1 MCGIYGLLDI
11 NKGPIKN
18 SYIDVLSNQMIY
30 RGPDDRGDVIKDSW
44 AIGMRRLSIIDIA
57 GGQQPISNL
66 KQDIHLVAN
75 GEIYNYKE
83 LRKKLQKLGY
93 EFKTNSDVEVILH
106 LYQEYDY
113 EAIHHL
119 NGMFAFAIY
128 DERINTL
135 WIARD
140 RLGIKP
146 LFFGWKDDCFGFSS
160 ELTGLAKI
168 FDANISDASIIDYL
182 SYSYVPAPNTIYEGI
197 SKLNPGEE
205 IILSDKKL
213 SKNIYW
219 QCTNKK
225 TNEVSIDEASA
236 KLDDLLMDSI
246 RMQMISDVPLGVF
259 LSGGIDSSAIA
270 AYAAAS
276 LDNIALETFTI
287 DFEDKKG
294 EDTYFANE
302 VSRRLKT
309 KHNLITVS
317 AEDQFN
323 CLDELIDS
331 MDEPMSDSAI
341 VPTYLLS
348 KAARDKG
355 MKVMLS
361 GAGGDEIFGGYIRH
375 FPKNKFSAGW
385 FASLPK
391 YLRRI
396 SSSLFGIINKSHKTR
411 FMKPSRNFAASISG
425 VNFEFLY
432 HGLKSKNHY
441 QNILEKIDKEYS
453 KASSISSHSLM
464 HIDVNDYLPNN
475 ILSLTDKATMI
486 ASVEGRVPLLD
497 HRIVEFIFSIDE
509 KINILNGEEK
519 GLFKKTLK
527 NKLPAELFSRKKEG
541 FNAPINSWIHN
552 WPERVSNELLKNFS
566 PILNKI
572 IDKGVI
578 KKWLS
583 SSKLRSQG
591 GETLYALYIL
601 NKWLN
606 RHANKAK

>member
-1 MCGIYGLLDI
+1 MCGIYGLLNI
-11 NKGPIKN
+11 NEGQIKN
-18 SYIDVLSNQMIY
+18 SYIDTLSNQMIY

-44 AIGMRRLSIIDIA
+44 AIGMRRLSIIDIS
-57 GGQQPISNL
+57 GGQQPISNF

-93 EFKTNSDVEVILH
+93 DFKTKSDVEVILH
-106 LYQEYDY
+106 LYQEYQY

-128 DERINTL
+128 DERTSTL

-160 ELTGLAKI
+160 ELTGLARI
-168 FDANISDASIIDYL
+168 FEANISEISIIDYL
-182 SYSYVPAPNTIYEGI
+182 FYSYIPAPKTIYEGI

-205 IILSDKKL
+205 IILSDGKL
-213 SKNIYW
+213 TKNKYW
-219 QCTNKK
+219 QCTNNKN
-225 TNEVSIDEASA
+225 NEISIDEASA
-236 KLDDLLMDSI
+236 TLDDLLMDSI
-246 RMQMISDVPLGVF
+246 QMQMISDVPLGVF

-270 AYAAAS
+270 LYAAAT

-287 DFEDKKG
+287 DFKDKKSK
-294 EDTYFANE
+294 DTYFANE
-302 VSRRLKT
+302 MSTLLKT
-309 KHNLITVS
+309 KHNVITVT

-348 KAARDKG
+348 KKAREKG

-361 GAGGDEIFGGYIRH
+361 GAGGDEIFGGYARH

-391 YLRRI
+391 PFRKV
-396 SSSLFGIINKSHKTR
+396 SSYLFGIINKSHKTR
-411 FMKPSRNFAASISG
+411 FMKSSRNFIGSISG

-432 HGLKSKNHY
+432 HGLKSKIHY
-441 QNILEKIDKEYS
+441 DKMLEKIDKEYS
-453 KASSISSHSLM
+453 RASSLSSHSLM
-464 HIDVNDYLPNN
+464 HIDVGDYLPNN

-519 GLFKKTLK
+519 GLFKKILK
-527 NKLPAELFSRKKEG
+527 NRLPAELFSRKKEG
-541 FNAPINSWIHN
+541 FNAPINSWVQS
-552 WPERVSNELLKNFS
+552 WPERVSNELLNNLS
-566 PILNKI
+566 PILEKI
-572 IDKGVI
+572 IDVVII

-583 SSKLRSQG
+583 NSKLRSQG

-606 RHANKAK
+606 KHTNKS

>member
-11 NKGPIKN
+11 NGGPIKN
-18 SYIDVLSNQMIY
+18 SYIDMLSNEMIY
-30 RGPDDRGDVIKDSW
+30 RGPDDRGDIIKDSW
-44 AIGMRRLSIIDIA
+44 AIGMRRLSIIDVA
-57 GGQQPISNL
+57 GGQQPISSL

-135 WIARD
+135 WLARD

-160 ELTGLAKI
+160 ELTGLARI
-168 FDANISDASIIDYL
+168 FDANILDSSIIDYL
-182 SYSYVPAPNTIYEGI
+182 FYSYIPAPNTIYEGI

-205 IILSDKKL
+205 IILSDGQF
-213 SKNIYW
+213 SKNTYW
-219 QCTNKK
+219 KCTTKK
-225 TNEVSIDEASA
+225 NDKVGVDEALD

-246 RMQMISDVPLGVF
+246 QMQMISDVPLGVF

-276 LDNIALETFTI
+276 LDNAALETFTI
-287 DFEDKKG
+287 NFEAKGG
-294 EDTYFANE
+294 EDTHFANE
-302 VSRRLKT
+302 MSSLLKT
-309 KHNLITVS
+309 KHNVITVS

-323 CLDELIDS
+323 SLDELLDL

-348 KAARDKG
+348 KAARERG

-361 GAGGDEIFGGYIRH
+361 GAGGDEIFGGYARH
-375 FPKNKFSAGW
+375 FPKKNFSAGW

-391 YLRRI
+391 YLRRMT
-396 SSSLFGIINKSHKTR
+396 SYLFGIINKSHKIR
-411 FMKPSRNFAASISG
+411 FMKPSRNFVGSISG

-441 QNILEKIDKEYS
+441 ESMLKKIDKEYS
-453 KASSISSHSLM
+453 RASSISSHSLM

-497 HRIVEFIFSIDE
+497 HRIVEFVFSIDE

-519 GLFKKTLK
+519 GLFKKILK
-527 NKLPAELFSRKKEG
+527 NKLPAKLLSRKKEG
-541 FNAPINSWIHN
+541 FNAPINSWVQN
-552 WPERVSNELLKNFS
+552 WPERVSNELLNNLS
-566 PILNKI
+566 PILDKI
-572 IDKGVI
+572 IDTVVI

-591 GETLYALYIL
+591 GETLYALYVL

-606 RHANKAK
+606 RHTNSAK